1 MTAKGA
7 RGDRGGFALAMV
19 VFLLFAVAV
28 AGATGYQVV
37 SSEFALARQNR
48 DGQQALAVA
57 RAGMSRY
64 LGESVGSVAD
74 TVLYAIGNG
83 VATVTAKRVLMQDS
97 LSYLYYIEST
107 GEVDDIR
114 TPLLP
119 ARRTVGTYA
128 WHRLSPIRLKGA
140 VWVSGGTTTLGGSGG
155 FFGIPASVSGDD
167 DATLSDCSGGG
178 TAGVRG
184 VVKGSGGVSVG
195 SGASLTGPAPTTLT
209 YTGYESMYDTVGVR
223 WDILSS
229 ASFPVD
235 FDGSP
240 PNWGSIPADS
250 FPIVRYRGNLNLTS
264 SWSGR
269 GVLIVTGTVSC
280 STWFASFHWDGI
292 VLAGALGGT
301 WNQSCMPNVD
311 GMLIGGLNAAN
322 PSVTLRGDYR
332 YHSCNAYK
340 ANRSLSYLEVVDN
353 TLFEVN
359 R

>member
-1 MTAKGA
+1 MTARGG
-7 RGDRGGFALAMV
+7 RGDRRGFALVMV

-28 AGATGYQVV
+28 AAATGYQVV

-57 RAGMSRY
+57 RAGLSRY
-64 LGESVGSVAD
+64 LAEAVGSVGD

-83 VATVTAKRVLMQDS
+83 VATVTAKRVLGQDS
-97 LSYLYYIEST
+97 LNHLYFIEST
-107 GEVDDIR
+107 GEVDDVR

-128 WHRLSPIRLKGA
+128 WHRVSPIRLKGT
-140 VWVSGGTTTLGGSGG
+140 VWVSGGTTRLRNTYWSTTM
-155 FFGIPASVSGDD
+155 VSGFD
-167 DATLSDCSGGG
+167 DATVSDCPGGG

-184 VVKGSGGVSVG
+184 TVKGSGSVSVI
-195 SGASLTGPAPTTLT
+195 GATLTGPAPTNAS
-209 YTGYESMYDTVGVR
+209 YGSYDAMYDTVGVR

-229 ASFPVD
+229 SSFPVD

-240 PNWGSIPADS
+240 PNWWSIPADS
-250 FPIVRYRGNLNLTS
+250 FPIVRYRGNLTAGS

-269 GVLIVTGTVSC
+269 GVFIVTGTLTLSHFF
-280 STWFASFHWDGI
+280 SWDGI
-292 VLAGALGGT
+292 VLAGSLGHVGQYT
-301 WNQSCMPNVD
+301 LPPRIE
-311 GMLIGGLNAAN
+311 GMLIGGLNGAN
-322 PSVTLRGDYR
+322 PDVTLRGDFR

>member
-1 MTAKGA
+1 MTAMGA
-7 RGDRGGFALAMV
+7 RGDRRGFALAMV

-28 AGATGYQVV
+28 AAATGYQVV

-64 LGESVGSVAD
+64 LGESVGSIGD

-83 VATVTAKRVLMQDS
+83 VATITAKRVLIQDS
-97 LSYLYYIEST
+97 LNYLYYVEST

-128 WHRLSPIRLKGA
+128 WHKLSPIRLRGA
-140 VWVSGGTTTLGGSGG
+140 VWVSGGTTTLSNNW
-155 FFGIPASVSGDD
+155 STTTVVSGT
-167 DATLSDCSGGG
+167 DAATPSDCSGGG
-178 TAGVRG
+178 TTGVRG
-184 VVKGSGGVSVG
+184 VVKGTGGVSVG
-195 SGASLTGPAPTTLT
+195 GGVSLTGPAPTTLS
-209 YTGYESMYDTVGVR
+209 YGSYDAMYDTVGIR

-250 FPIVRYRGNLNLTS
+250 FPIVRYRGNLNINS

-269 GVLIVTGTVSC
+269 GVLIVTGTLSC
-280 STWFASFHWDGI
+280 SGFFSTFAWEGI
-292 VLAGALGGT
+292 VLAGRLGNIGT
-301 WNQSCMPNVD
+301 YCYPSVE
-311 GMLIGGLNAAN
+311 GMLIGGMNAAN
-322 PSVTLRGDYR
+322 PNATLRGDYR

-340 ANRSLSYLEVVDN
+340 ANRSLSYLELVDN

>member
-1 MTAKGA
+1 MTALRA
-7 RGDRGGFALAMV
+7 PGDRGGFALAMV

-37 SSEFALARQNR
+37 SSEFALARQHR
-48 DGQQALAVA
+48 DGQEALSVA
-57 RAGMSRY
+57 RAGLNRY
-64 LGESVGSVAD
+64 LGEAVGSLGD

-83 VATVTAKRVLMQDS
+83 VATVTAKRVLRQDS
-97 LSYLYYIEST
+97 LSALYYIEST

-119 ARRTVGTYA
+119 ARRSVGTYA
-128 WHRLSPIRLKGA
+128 WHRMSPIPLKGA
-140 VWVSGGTTTLGGSGG
+140 LWVSGGTTTLGGG
-155 FFGIPASVSGDD
+155 FGYSAMVNGS
-167 DATLSDCSGGG
+167 DAATPSDCSGGG

-184 VVKGSGGVSVG
+184 IVKGSGTVNVRSG
-195 SGASLTGPAPTTLT
+195 STLTGPAPTSVT
-209 YTGYESMYDTVGVR
+209 YSGYPAYYDTVGVR

-250 FPIVRYRGNLNLTS
+250 FPIVRYRGNLDAS
-264 SWSGR
+264 WSWSGR
-269 GVLIVTGTVSC
+269 GVLIVTGTL
-280 STWFASFHWDGI
+280 TFASFSAFTWDGI
-292 VLAGALGGT
+292 VLAGTLGSMGSWDYPT
-301 WNQSCMPNVD
+301 VR

-322 PSVTLRGDYR
+322 GNATIRGDFQ

-340 ANRSLSYLEVVDN
+340 ANRALSYLEVIDN

>member
-1 MTAKGA
+1 MTAPGV
-7 RGDRGGFALAMV
+7 RRDRRGFALAMV
-19 VFLLFAVAV
+19 VFLLFTVAV

-83 VATVTAKRVLMQDS
+83 VATVTAKRVLRQDS

-128 WHRLSPIRLKGA
+128 WHRMSPIRLKGA
-140 VWVSGGTTTLGGSGG
+140 VWVSGGATTLGGG
-155 FFGIPASVSGDD
+155 FGYGATVSGS
-167 DATLSDCSGGG
+167 DAATTSDCSGGG

-184 VVKGSGGVSVG
+184 LVKGSGTWSVSSG
-195 SGASLTGPAPTTLT
+195 SALTGPAPTTST
-209 YTGYESMYDTVGVR
+209 YSGYAAYYDTVGVR

-235 FDGSP
+235 FDGTP

-250 FPIVRYRGNLNLTS
+250 FPIVRKQGTLNADWT
-264 SWSGR
+264 WSGR
-269 GVLIVTGTVSC
+269 GVLIVTGTLNFA
-280 STWFASFHWDGI
+280 STWDPSSPSFSWDGI
-292 VLAGALGGT
+292 VLAGALG
-301 WNQSCMPNVD
+301 NMSSLDYPAIR

-322 PSVTLRGDYR
+322 GNARIRGDIR

>member
-1 MTAKGA
+1 MTALAA
-7 RGDRGGFALAMV
+7 RGDRRGFALAMV

-28 AGATGYQVV
+28 AGATGFQVV

-64 LGESVGSVAD
+64 LGESVGSVGD

-83 VATVTAKRVLMQDS
+83 VATVTAKRVLIQDS
-97 LSYLYYIEST
+97 LNHLYYIEST
-107 GEVDDIR
+107 GEVNDIR

-128 WHRLSPIRLKGA
+128 WHRMSPIRLKGT
-140 VWVSGGTTTLGGSGG
+140 VWVSGGNTTISNTSSWLGWATSVNG
-155 FFGIPASVSGDD
+155 F
-167 DATLSDCSGGG
+167 DAATSSDCAGGG

-184 VVKGSGGVSVG
+184 AVKGSGSVSVSG
-195 SGASLTGPAPTTLT
+195 GASLTGPAPSSVS
-209 YTGYESMYDTVGVR
+209 YGNYSAMYDTVGVR

-250 FPIVRYRGNLNLTS
+250 FPIVRYRGNLDANW
-264 SWSGR
+264 SWSGH
-269 GVLIVTGTVSC
+269 GVLIVTGRLT
-280 STWFASFHWDGI
+280 FASFNSFSWDGI
-292 VLAGALGGT
+292 VLAGTLG
-301 WNQSCMPNVD
+301 NVGSLD
-311 GMLIGGLNAAN
+311 YPTIRGMLIGGLNAAN
-322 PSVTLRGDYR
+322 GNVTVRGDIR